1 MGRRDWSLFKSVL
14 PPPPLALSLVQVP
27 SSSLRLY
34 KAPCDT
40 SSSAGKSTRSERER
54 RGQLYPLHAL
64 TLFLRFYSAPSR
76 LISRYRTSS
85 SGDLIYLF
93 SLVSG
98 NNRSS
103 TYATH
108 VWVCVCAVQHTA
120 ATCVTWPCAVLYIQ
134 ILARAITPVG
144 GRHICIGC
152 ADCSPEE

>member
-1 MGRRDWSLFKSVL
+1 MKLRNCFECFRLCRRGREGEGKCDGPARLKPLQVRS
-14 PPPPLALSLVQVP
+14 PPPPLSLSLVPVP

-120 ATCVTWPCAVLYIQ
+120 ATCVT
-134 ILARAITPVG
+134 
-144 GRHICIGC
+144 
-152 ADCSPEE
+152 